1 MMKVQSSKHQQYIKS
16 LLVSSKKLVTKI
28 LVLKKLSSRELYLK
42 VPKKK
47 LSAELRI
54 FSRKSIQMI

>member
-1 MMKVQSSKHQQYIKS
+1 MKVQSSKHQQYIKS

-28 LVLKKLSSRELYLK
+28 LVLKKLSSRELFLK

-54 FSRKSIQMI
+54 FSPNDLILG